1 MITASGVHPKPA
13 KVEGRKLSATAKSA
27 EVLILPCAA
36 QIAVG
41 QCPCRI
47 IQLADWR
54 LAPYSPT
61 IHRPHKPGS
70 RTRKTERLGR
80 NLNN

>member
-36 QIAVG
+36 QIARG
-41 QCPCRI
+41 SMSLPHN
-47 IQLADWR
+47 
-54 LAPYSPT
+54 STGPT
-61 IHRPHKPGS
+61 GHLRHTRQQFTVPTS
-70 RTRKTERLGR
+70 RV
-80 NLNN
+80 